1 MPASKIR
8 KPHHQN
14 HPAPRRATPVKHG
27 RAALAAAILF
37 AVLGFVIGYFASGGD
52 TVSIIAGTIIGAVAG
67 YFLGHMMDNSLEK
80 K

>member
-1 MPASKIR
+1 MPASKVR
-8 KPHHQN
+8 KPHHPQ
-14 HPAPRRATPVKHG
+14 HGAPRRATPVKHG

-52 TVSIIAGTIIGAVAG
+52 TISIAAGAIIGAVGGYIAG
-67 YFLGHMMDNSLEK
+67 HLMDKSLEK